1 MRLSI
6 SLYLRHIHVSMGHIH
21 VSLEHMHASLGH
33 KHVSLENADQIKLY
47 FIMKTLDFDEMEVI
61 VAGDDLDDFVGGLAC
76 GAAIGSLFVNP
87 FLAFIPI
94 AGCANYLRKQ

>member
-1 MRLSI
+1 
-6 SLYLRHIHVSMGHIH
+6 
-21 VSLEHMHASLGH
+21 
-33 KHVSLENADQIKLY
+33 
-47 FIMKTLDFDEMEVI
+47 MKTLDFDEMEVI